1 MTYTSVYLEN
11 QTLITEHKT
20 INFLYETRINTSF
33 PCVQFFSNPFSHAV
47 RGRSSDGG
55 EDIGV

>member
-20 INFLYETRINTSF
+20 IHFLYETRINTSF
-33 PCVQFFSNPFSHAV
+33 PCIIRFQSIFSCS
-47 RGRSSDGG
+47 RGTSSDGG
-55 EDIGV
+55 GDIGV